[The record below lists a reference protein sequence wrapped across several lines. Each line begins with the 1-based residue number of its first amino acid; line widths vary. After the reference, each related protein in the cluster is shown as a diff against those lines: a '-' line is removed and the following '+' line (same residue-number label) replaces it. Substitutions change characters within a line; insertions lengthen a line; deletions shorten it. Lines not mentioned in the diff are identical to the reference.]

1 MGVRTLAA
9 WTNRQGN
16 PLRFLVFADKVLPF
30 VVVATILLFA
40 AGFYYAMFASPA
52 DYQQSDYV
60 RIMYVHVPAAWL
72 SMMVYVF
79 MASAGLG
86 TLIWRHPTAD
96 VAARAAAPIGA
107 VFAFLT
113 LVTGALW
120 GQPTWGTWWEWDAR
134 LTSMLILF
142 LMYVG
147 LILLRNAIEPQSQAA
162 TVCAALT
169 LVGIVIIPIIK
180 FSVDWWY
187 TLHQGAS
194 VFRTDGSAIHP
205 SMLLPLMLMAFAY
218 LGLFI
223 ALLLMRMKN
232 DIQSKK
238 IERLKRQIAYAEGG
252 VSDAILG
259 R

>member
-1 MGVRTLAA
+1 MAVRTLAA

-16 PLRFLVFADKVLPF
+16 PLRFTAFADKVLPYLI
-30 VVVATILLFA
+30 VVTTLLFA
-40 AGFYYAMFASPA
+40 SGLYLALLASPA
-52 DYQQSDYV
+52 DYQQSEYV
-60 RIMYVHVPAAWL
+60 RIMYVHVPAAWM
-72 SMMVYVF
+72 SMFVYMF
-79 MASAGLG
+79 MASASLG

-113 LVTGALW
+113 LLTGALW

-134 LTSMLILF
+134 MTSMLILF

-169 LVGIVIIPIIK
+169 LVGVVIIPIIK

-187 TLHQGAS
+187 TLHQPAS
-194 VFRTDGSAIHP
+194 VFRMSGSTIHP
-205 SMLLPLMLMAFAY
+205 AMLWPLALMALAY
-218 LGLFI
+218 TSLFFV
-223 ALLLMRMKN
+223 LLFMRMKN
-232 DIQSKK
+232 EIRMKK
-238 IERLKRQIAYAEGG
+238 IERLKRQIAFSETQK
-252 VSDAILG
+252 
-259 R
+259 

>member
-1 MGVRTLAA
+1 MAVKTLAA

-16 PLRFLVFADKVLPF
+16 PLRFSAFADKLLPF
-30 VVVATILLFA
+30 TIVATIGLFA
-40 AGFYYAMFASPA
+40 SGLYFALFNSPA
-52 DYQQSDYV
+52 DYQQKDYV

-72 SMMVYVF
+72 SMLAYMF
-79 MASAGLG
+79 MASAALG

-113 LVTGALW
+113 LITGALW

-134 LTSMLILF
+134 MTSMLILF

-162 TVCAALT
+162 TLCAILT
-169 LVGIVIIPIIK
+169 LVGIVILPIIK
-180 FSVDWWY
+180 FSVDWWN

-194 VFRTDGSAIHP
+194 VFTSEGPKIHP
-205 SMLLPLMLMAFAY
+205 SMLLPLALMALAYTTLFAT
-218 LGLFI
+218 LV
-223 ALLLMRMKN
+223 LMRMKN
-232 DIQSKK
+232 LIKLKK
-238 IERLKRQIAYAEGG
+238 VERLKRQIAYAEGG
-252 VSDAILG
+252 
-259 R
+259 